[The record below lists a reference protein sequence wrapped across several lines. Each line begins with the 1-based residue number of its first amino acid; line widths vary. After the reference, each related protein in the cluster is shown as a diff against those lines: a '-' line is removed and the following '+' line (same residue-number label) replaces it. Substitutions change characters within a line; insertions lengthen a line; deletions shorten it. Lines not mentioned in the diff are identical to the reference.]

1 METIRYIAVALWFGL
16 GLVLIW
22 SQNDYVSNVL
32 RRSGL
37 RAMQEGLDPNLST
50 LSNWLFLGWGIA
62 VNFIVF
68 NIIYQILLP
77 GPMAWP
83 WWWMPILLF
92 ISVYAWLAMI
102 FVVAAL
108 LGVFGLRIWLAP
120 WLVLV
125 GLIGLGIYLYSVG
138 VLRRE

>member
-1 METIRYIAVALWFGL
+1 MDQFQSYTH
-16 GLVLIW
+16 
-22 SQNDYVSNVL
+22 
-32 RRSGL
+32 
-37 RAMQEGLDPNLST
+37 
-50 LSNWLFLGWGIA
+50 
-62 VNFIVF
+62 
-68 NIIYQILLP
+68 
-77 GPMAWP
+77 
-83 WWWMPILLF
+83 
-92 ISVYAWLAMI
+92 AWLAMI